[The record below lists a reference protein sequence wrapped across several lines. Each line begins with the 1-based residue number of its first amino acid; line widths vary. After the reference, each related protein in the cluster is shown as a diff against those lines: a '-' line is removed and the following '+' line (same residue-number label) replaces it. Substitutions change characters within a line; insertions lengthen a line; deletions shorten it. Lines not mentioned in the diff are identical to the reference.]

1 MNWLA
6 RWLDRRRVRKLKQR
20 LARMKIKAQ
29 EAEVEPLMP
38 MVETISGRILRERI
52 KVLEKAVEK
61 IPS

>member
-1 MNWLA
+1 MNWLT